1 MKIFRAPDGTPWGVQ
16 VRVPSHSNAMVVFL
30 HPTGETAKL
39 NRYAWVNSH
48 DAKALDPRARLVEKQ
63 VIDSLGDADLA
74 RLFRRSMPI
83 ETTRPAYIA
92 S

>member
-1 MKIFRAPDGTPWGVQ
+1 
-16 VRVPSHSNAMVVFL
+16 MVVFL

-48 DAKALDPRARLVEKQ
+48 DAKALDPRSRLTEQQ
-63 VIDSLGDADLA
+63 VGDALTDADLA

-83 ETTRPAYIA
+83 ETVRPSYIV

>member
-1 MKIFRAPDGTPWGVQ
+1 MKTFRAPDGTPWAVQ

-48 DAKALDPRARLVEKQ
+48 DAKALDPRARLTEEQ
-63 VIDSLGDADLA
+63 VTGSLTDAQLGK
-74 RLFRRSMPI
+74 LFRRSMPI
-83 ETTRPAYIA
+83 ETTRPSYIV